1 MTYFLYVLYGIFISY
16 LGMLAPGMLNMS
28 ALKVKLEIGKVQGVK
43 FAFGAAFVILIQ
55 AGIAVLFADYFVK
68 NPEIIEFLKIAGV
81 FVFFILAIFFFI
93 LSRKKTNTNTKVEKG
108 KYFVRGALMSSLN
121 VIAIPFYLAFSIF
134 LSEKGLIVIKQ
145 PFIMLYLFG
154 IFLGAI
160 LLFGTYLYFAKIIAK
175 RVSFIARNINLIL
188 SVLFVV
194 LGMITLIRLLK

>member
-1 MTYFLYVLYGIFISY
+1 
-16 LGMLAPGMLNMS
+16 
-28 ALKVKLEIGKVQGVK
+28 
-43 FAFGAAFVILIQ
+43 
-55 AGIAVLFADYFVK
+55 
-68 NPEIIEFLKIAGV
+68 
-81 FVFFILAIFFFI
+81 
-93 LSRKKTNTNTKVEKG
+93 
-108 KYFVRGALMSSLN
+108 MSSLN

-134 LSEKGLIVIKQ
+134 LTEKGLIVIEQ

-194 LGMITLIRLLK
+194 LGIITLIRLLK